1 MILRHCSP
9 SSSYAL
15 LDTGF
20 AESMPI
26 ATTRRPLTVIFTWML
41 AKDKHVEKYRQL
53 WYKKGFDVLTVKTS
67 PFDLLMPPL
76 GGQVVAK
83 NLVQSLSQLYAQ
95 YNEIVVHA
103 FSVGGYQFGLTLNE
117 LTKNEDNKHI
127 LNAIKGIVLDSMVF
141 ADDCAPGL
149 SRAITLNPVVQP
161 IIESSIKLFLK
172 TCKPIVKYYDICERM
187 YFHPALKYSGLFLY
201 SRDDVVSS
209 VANNEKVIDLWT
221 RLGHNVRHKC
231 WDTSTHVLHYRDHQ
245 QDYEQELHR
254 FVQSLKLRHN

>member
-83 NLVQSLSQLYAQ
+83 NLVKSLSQLYAQ

-117 LTKNEDNKHI
+117 LIKSGQNDHI
-127 LNAIKGIVLDSMVF
+127 LRSIKGIVIDSMVF
-141 ADDCAPGL
+141 TEDCAPGL

-161 IIESSIKLFLK
+161 VLQSSIHVFLKLFK
-172 TCKPIVKYYDICERM
+172 HISVKYYDTASHMI
-187 YFHPALKYSGLFLY
+187 FNPVVKYSG
-201 SRDDVVSS
+201 
-209 VANNEKVIDLWT
+209 
-221 RLGHNVRHKC
+221 
-231 WDTSTHVLHYRDHQ
+231 HY
-245 QDYEQELHR
+245 
-254 FVQSLKLRHN
+254 